1 MGIDFRKQRVR
12 REIVLALYGSG
23 LSMLACIHL
32 YTISN
37 MLGWLFG
44 GLLFGLLVAYGWW
57 VLNRFALLYCEEGA
71 SRASLVDERQSALR
85 DHAFYRSYQ
94 CLCGMVALLLLSWYL
109 ASSGTAHHLWY
120 PRTPGDFNLVFLTF
134 LVVSV
139 TLPHALLAWWEEDLF
154 DESE

>member
-23 LSMLACIHL
+23 LSMLACVRL
-32 YTISN
+32 YAVSN
-37 MLGWLFG
+37 MLRWLLG

-57 VLNRFALLYCEEGA
+57 VLNRFALLYCAEGA
-71 SRASLVDERQSALR
+71 SCGSLVDERQTALR
-85 DHAFYRSYQ
+85 ERAFYRSYQ
-94 CLCGMVALLLLSWYL
+94 FLCGMVALVLLSWYL
-109 ASSGTAHHLWY
+109 ASSGTALPLWY